1 MNVILAQEEKKNT
14 NQNLR
19 VLTIGLMTPTK
30 ITV

>member
-1 MNVILAQEEKKNT
+1 MKVILVQEEKKNT

-19 VLTIGLMTPTK
+19 VLMIGLMTLTK

>member
-19 VLTIGLMTPTK
+19 VLMTGLMTPTK

>member
-1 MNVILAQEEKKNT
+1 MKVILVQEEKKNT

-19 VLTIGLMTPTK
+19 VLMIGLMTPTK